1 MVGGVRFGALDRPDV
16 QPDVPVY
23 VRRVDEDGY
32 DEVTCEPS
40 EPVDER
46 IARRPEE
53 IASLDRF
60 HRERSGELPLPD
72 SAPRLTSLHEEIIRY
87 HGTHHPSRRADRL
100 PEARGWLTG
109 SASRCLAPG
118 R

>member
-46 IARRPEE
+46 IARRAEE

-60 HRERSGELPLPD
+60 HPSIG
-72 SAPRLTSLHEEIIRY
+72 SAPASYR
-87 HGTHHPSRRADRL
+87 SRTAH
-100 PEARGWLTG
+100 RG
-109 SASRCLAPG
+109 
-118 R
+118 